1 MLPTV
6 ADVLA
11 LEVVRAGAPTVMAGG
26 AGLDRHVR
34 WVHSAEVTDIAR
46 QLQGGELVLS
56 TGIAFPSEQE
66 MLATYI
72 HTLADAGAVGLII
85 EMGRRYQARLPTA
98 LVKVADQRGFP
109 LVTWSDPTR
118 FVDVTEAVHA
128 LIIDAQLSELQAT
141 QAMHHTFTEL
151 SVEGAE
157 PAEVVRQVSQL
168 SGCPTV
174 LETLH
179 HQVLAYDPAGR
190 APRTFLGDWEPRSRR
205 IQPTE
210 RTSYDETTGWLV
222 TRVGARGNDW
232 GRLVLLCDSAPPP
245 RVLVLAERAAATLA
259 VNRLVTREVDS
270 LERQSHNSLL
280 TALRDHQLPTD
291 EIALRAGALGVPLHR
306 RTLIAL
312 TVRLVRDGSGDEAA
326 VFAWQAQ
333 LRDLAETVAAAC
345 RACDIAALVGTLD
358 EVQIGVLVSFPARGR
373 ATDPAESDLLVGLV
387 RRIRDDAGR
396 RSNLAGVR
404 VVVGVG
410 NTVSEPASARRS
422 LSEALQVA
430 EAAQHQP
437 GEALMHRMQDVH
449 VRGLLNLLRED
460 PRLQTFVERELAQ
473 LLRHDEL
480 RPKSPLLPVL
490 RAFLESGRNKSVA
503 ADRVHLSRPSFYDRL
518 AKAAELI
525 DLDLDDPEICL
536 SLYLA
541 ILARD
546 AMS

>member
-11 LEVVRAGAPTVMAGG
+11 LDVVRGGAPTVVAGS
-26 AGLDRHVR
+26 AGLARHVR
-34 WVHSAEVTDIAR
+34 WVHSAEVTDIAC

-56 TGIAFPSEQE
+56 TGIAFPSEHE

-72 HTLADAGAVGLII
+72 HTLADAGAVGLLI
-85 EMGRRYQARLPTA
+85 EMGRKYHGKLPPA
-98 LVKVADQRGFP
+98 LVKAADARGFP
-109 LVTWSDPTR
+109 LVSLSDPTR

-128 LIIDAQLSELQAT
+128 LIIDAQLGELQAT
-141 QAMHHTFTEL
+141 QDMHHTFTEL
-151 SVEGAE
+151 SVDGAE

-210 RTSYDETTGWLV
+210 RTAYDETTGWLV

-245 RVLVLAERAAATLA
+245 RVLVLVERAAATLA

-270 LERQSHNSLL
+270 LERQTHNSLL

-306 RTLIAL
+306 RTLVAL
-312 TVRLVRDGSGDEAA
+312 TIRLVRGASGDDSAI
-326 VFAWQAQ
+326 FAWQAQ

-345 RACDIAALVGTLD
+345 RASVITALVGTLD
-358 EVQIGVLVSFPARGR
+358 EVQVGVLVSFPSHGR
-373 ATDPAESDLLVGLV
+373 AADPPESELLVSLV
-387 RRIRDDAGR
+387 RKIRDDAAR
-396 RSNLAGVR
+396 RSSLLGVR
-404 VVVGVG
+404 LVVGVG
-410 NTVSEPASARRS
+410 NTVSSPTNARRS

-437 GEALMHRMQDVH
+437 GDTLMHRMHDVH

-480 RPKSPLLPVL
+480 HPKSPVLPVL
-490 RAFLESGRNKSVA
+490 RTYLESGRNKSLA
-503 ADRVHLSRPSFYDRL
+503 AERAHLSRPSFYDRL
-518 AKAAELI
+518 AKAADLLE
-525 DLDLDDPEICL
+525 LDLNDPEICL